1 MKKIISILLFFLI
14 FLFNASFSENPGM
27 DDIPLG
33 EIEFISS
40 VRGEILFRSYSA
52 NPSLALFEGDF
63 VYIKSGEGRVDFTV
77 KGISGINIKCLIE
90 KNKISSIVFAKEGM
104 VVYDNA
110 SRNSRLKYYDVKI
123 VLKNLINIYEVFIVD
138 IESSE
143 KPSIIAEAVA
153 KFSSSIE
160 VLIPQMALMNKKYPV
175 LKNFDVSPP
184 LELASESLL
193 LRKIEPRL
201 KDVFYKILGYTE
213 DEDVKREMAR
223 LQTVLEQMKKLQ

>member
-1 MKKIISILLFFLI
+1 MKKIISVYLFLLI
-14 FLFNASFSENPGM
+14 FLSNAVFSNAPGM
-27 DDIPLG
+27 DDTPLG

-40 VRGEILFRSYSA
+40 ARGEILFRSYSA
-52 NPSLALFEGDF
+52 NPSLGLFEGDF
-63 VYIKSGEGRVDFTV
+63 VYIKSDKGRVDFTV
-77 KGISGINIKCLIE
+77 KEISGINIKCFIG
-90 KNKISSIVFAKEGM
+90 KNKISTIAFAREGM
-104 VVYDNA
+104 VVYDN
-110 SRNSRLKYYDVKI
+110 SSKNSRLKYHDVKI
-123 VLKNLINIYEVFIVD
+123 VLKDLINIYEDFIVD

-143 KPSIIAEAVA
+143 QPAIIAEAVA
-153 KFSSSIE
+153 KFSAGIE
-160 VLIPQMALMNKKYPV
+160 ALIPQMALMNKKYPV